1 MIRNLFRKFLGS
13 PKHQT
18 VESTVNPLLSEV
30 SVDTVPK
37 PTNEPRIRQA
47 TYQIGQVVHHRVFDF
62 RGVIFDVD
70 PEYSNSEDWYES
82 IPEDIRPHRDQPY
95 YHLFAENEDG
105 HYTAYV
111 SEQNLVPDKTDAPIK
126 NPDLHEVFTLSESG
140 DYLLRAEFAN

>member
-1 MIRNLFRKFLGS
+1 MISNFFRKFLGS
-13 PKHQT
+13 AKHQT
-18 VESTVNPLLSEV
+18 VDSEPNSPASEV
-30 SVDTVPK
+30 SVDTSPK
-37 PTNEPRIRQA
+37 PASSPRIRQA

-70 PEYSNSEDWYES
+70 PEYANSEDWYQS

-111 SEQNLVPDKTDAPIK
+111 SEQNLVLDKTDAPIK
-126 NPDLHEVFTLSESG
+126 NPDLHEVFTLSDNG
-140 DYLLRAEFAN
+140 DYLLRSEFAN